1 MSEFESFMLE
11 KINNSHYIER
21 DMNEAILSLYQQG
34 YLDVKMR
41 EDGEPLITTSA
52 MGKSVMIGMIF
63 SSIFPQPIAEAQ
75 IVKLLP
81 GV

>member
-52 MGKSVMIGMIF
+52 MGKSVMVGMIF
-63 SSIFPQPIAEAQ
+63 SSIFPQPIAEA
-75 IVKLLP
+75 
-81 GV
+81 